1 MSGYASP
8 HAAVAA
14 MRNMCRQDNLWM
26 DGRTPSERY
35 NFVIFDRLLR
45 RVFSDESSDTWLLK
59 GGTSML
65 VRVPGART
73 THDIDMQ
80 VRGRS
85 LHEAVSSLQSA
96 ISHDIGD
103 FFRFTVVSV
112 MPISG
117 QPHTEGARI
126 VIQPRIGKKSLSK
139 IHLDIV
145 ESSLPLIGIPRQ
157 LTPTFPPAFKGDT
170 PVPYTLYPSVDHA
183 LEKVNAITRIDVNN
197 DRESSR
203 IRDLIDL
210 VILIGTQQVTP
221 EELAQALLIDGQRK
235 GRQPIKHIQV
245 PESWRKDYPR
255 IAKQTAAER
264 IAPTF
269 DNALHVVQE
278 IERSTSQPTH
288 TSSRQSEEHGDVQV
302 RPYTRKDGTSV
313 QGHWRSRP
321 TSR

>member
-183 LEKVNAITRIDVNN
+183 LEKINAITRIDAS
-197 DRESSR
+197 DDWESSR
-203 IRDLIDL
+203 VRDLIDL
-210 VILIGTQQVTP
+210 VILIGTRQVTP
-221 EELAQALLIDGQRK
+221 KKNWHTPSSSTGNEKDASRSSTYRFLKAGEKITRASQN
-235 GRQPIKHIQV
+235 RQQ
-245 PESWRKDYPR
+245 
-255 IAKQTAAER
+255 Q
-264 IAPTF
+264 
-269 DNALHVVQE
+269 NA
-278 IERSTSQPTH
+278 
-288 TSSRQSEEHGDVQV
+288 
-302 RPYTRKDGTSV
+302 
-313 QGHWRSRP
+313 
-321 TSR
+321 